1 MIDFINDPTFNTDPI
16 LQLLEDTLVKQFNF
30 PKIYYLMLFH
40 HTFSQRIH
48 VDGTVT
54 VRHASLNIPLSGFN
68 GTNITWYNLV
78 SPLND
83 YRDFDKDYD
92 LIDFPKSDLTP
103 VATLPGAN
111 AWSLVHTSKPHHVVS
126 ENYNN
131 PRLTLCVRFKDNP
144 SFEFLHELLSRHG

>member
-1 MIDFINDPTFNTDPI
+1 MIDFINDSKFNLDPI
-16 LQLLEDTLVKQFNF
+16 IRLLEDTLVKEFNF

-48 VDGTVT
+48 VDGSET
-54 VRHASLNIPLSGFN
+54 VRHASLNLPLSGFN
-68 GTNITWYNLV
+68 STNITWYDLT

-83 YRDFDKDYD
+83 YRINNKEYD

-103 VATLPGAN
+103 VATLLGSN
-111 AWSLVHTSKPHHVVS
+111 YWSLVHTSKPHHVVS

-131 PRLTLCVRFKDNP
+131 PRLTLCVRFKGNP
-144 SFEFLHELLSRHG
+144 SFEFLYGLISKYG